1 MEDRAAGVVDRD
13 DNKEWAEAKEAPGH
27 RGAQENKGLNR
38 RAMVD
43 DEEEG
48 ACVCGVCVC
57 VWCGARGRSGFSASA
72 RRITDAS
79 RP

>member
-13 DNKEWAEAKEAPGH
+13 DNKEWAEAKEAPRH

-43 DEEEG
+43 DEE
-48 ACVCGVCVC
+48 
-57 VWCGARGRSGFSASA
+57 
-72 RRITDAS
+72 
-79 RP
+79 